1 MELVKRIFDTEW
13 KLSDDGMS
21 VIIDDRIEVV
31 LTGDS
36 YKSCTSEER
45 EYLMNAIALLPDMY
59 ALVTSLAATAND
71 RLTAED
77 LGKMIGVHAATIRN
91 WVSQGKFPPPKV
103 AHGQGRGGKVYYW
116 DAEEVIGDGKEG
128 DN

>member
-1 MELVKRIFDTEW
+1 MELAKRIFDTEW

-45 EYLMNAIALLPDMY
+45 EYLMNSIALLPDMY
-59 ALVTSLAATAND
+59 ALVTSLAATADD

-77 LGKMIGVHAATIRN
+77 LGKMFGVHAVTIRS
-91 WVSQGKFPPPKV
+91 WVSQGKIPPPRV
-103 AHGQGRGGKVYYW
+103 ARGRGRGGKVYYW
-116 DAEEVIGDGKEG
+116 DAEEVIVDGKEG

>member
-1 MELVKRIFDTEW
+1 MERIFDTEW

-36 YKSCTSEER
+36 YKSYTSEER

-59 ALVTSLAATAND
+59 ALVTSLAATAGD

-77 LGKMIGVHAATIRN
+77 LGEMFGVHAVTIRS
-91 WVSQGKFPPPKV
+91 WVSQGKIPPPRV
-103 AHGQGRGGKVYYW
+103 ARGRGRGGKVYYW

-128 DN
+128 DD